1 MRKLLLSLAAAAGLS
16 ALATVAASQDE
27 MPEEPMMAEAP
38 MSEDEKAARH
48 LIENGVPESAANAI
62 VATRREA
69 MERMIVRKGAGAPV
83 GDSLVLKAGMT
94 AQFEGGFVD
103 NDDRLAD
110 TDKRRNAGFV
120 NGRA

>member
-1 MRKLLLSLAAAAGLS
+1 MTKLLLSLAAAAGLS
-16 ALATVAASQDE
+16 ALATVAASEDE
-27 MPEEPMMAEAP
+27 MPAEPMAEAP

-48 LIENGVPESAANAI
+48 LMENGVSESAANAI

-103 NDDRLAD
+103 NDDRLAN
-110 TDKRRNAGFV
+110 TDERRNAGFV